1 LKHLLA
7 VQRLKSRSNPSIE
20 GSTEAA
26 MPDKAL
32 SDGEL
37 ILPLV
42 PSENPKN
49 GLTNE
54 YVQLQLRIFRM
65 TLVLTVF
72 AVLISAIFVDFQASI
87 SLFIGSLSGLLYL
100 RLLARGIGK
109 LGSTTMSVSKFQL
122 LVPILLFFV
131 VSRQPELELWPALLG
146 FLLYKPSLI
155 IQFLLEP

>member
-1 LKHLLA
+1 
-7 VQRLKSRSNPSIE
+7 
-20 GSTEAA
+20 

-32 SDGEL
+32 SDGES

-42 PSENPKN
+42 PSENPQK

-72 AVLISAIFVDFQASI
+72 AVLISAIFVGFQASI

-131 VSRQPELELWPALLG
+131 VSRLPGLELLPALLG

-155 IQFLLEP
+155 VQFLLEP